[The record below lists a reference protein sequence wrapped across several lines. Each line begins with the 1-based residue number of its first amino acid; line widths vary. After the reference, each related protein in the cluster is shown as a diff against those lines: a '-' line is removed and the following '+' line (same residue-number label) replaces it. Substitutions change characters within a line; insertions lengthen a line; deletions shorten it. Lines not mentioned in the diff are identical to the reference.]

1 MADSKLRSSTTICP
15 HCQADLSYKVG
26 DVTYS
31 RLIGI
36 YDQDKDRTVA
46 CRCPDCGKVDER
58 DGR

>member
-1 MADSKLRSSTTICP
+1 MADKLRSSTTICP

-46 CRCPDCGKVDER
+46 YRCPDCGKVDER